1 MGMRILRRLSFWLGS
16 RRHAADLAAELE
28 DHRAR
33 IQAALEAGGIP
44 PAEAAAR
51 SRRAMGNVT
60 LAREDARDVWIF
72 ESIERIWRDARYAV
86 RGLRREPGFTLA
98 AMLTLA
104 LGVATTTTVFSVM
117 DSELWK
123 PCPLPS
129 ARRLVVVTSMAPGTR
144 RVSEYVSGVD
154 VLAWQRE
161 AKGFETMGAMGNSS
175 RGVLR
180 GA

>member
-1 MGMRILRRLSFWLGS
+1 MRILRRVHGWFRT
-16 RRHAADLAAELE
+16 RRMAADLAAELE

-33 IQAALEAGGIP
+33 IQAALEADGIP
-44 PAEAAAR
+44 PHEAAAR

-72 ESIERIWRDARYAV
+72 ESIDRIWRDARYAA

-98 AMLTLA
+98 ATLA

-129 ARRLVVVTSMAPGTR
+129 AKRLVIITSMAPGTR
-144 RVSEYVSGVD
+144 RISDYVS
-154 VLAWQRE
+154 
-161 AKGFETMGAMGNSS
+161 
-175 RGVLR
+175 
-180 GA
+180 